1 MNKVYEV
8 INIPLSQ
15 LFLHPNNARFA
26 TNISYDD
33 VNFDTDKKAIEK
45 MCSLKNLNLDALL
58 KDVATNGIMPSL
70 LPIVSPHK
78 ENNKYIVYDANRRI
92 TALKLLVEY
101 KDKINLFD
109 IPDKTKYLIKELS
122 YDGAQSFLCVCSS
135 DNNFINTQLSRIH
148 TDDPGVSQVK
158 WTPQAKDYHLAERGE
173 YSNRYILD
181 RFISLSK
188 HSSSSAIEN
197 ISAHGWRSQIDR
209 ILKIETS
216 RDYFGIKFH
225 TRDGKM
231 TLFYDEAFTIKILSN
246 LVSDMIVKSATS
258 TVQTSGARK
267 EYLAKF
273 RFNNPL
279 LDEHMINP
287 TIVFDAVTGKFEKG
301 ETIAVSPTSSS
312 DSDPDAV
319 SDNNTEPSVSPS
331 SVKAHNNSSDNG
343 ITTTKKDDQ
352 DIPSL
357 QPDPALPKSN
367 KKNKRKSLIESEY
380 AKSEKISDKRVKS
393 IYEELET
400 LNHTTFPNAA
410 SALFRSLIDMT
421 IKVYLKKNC
430 PDKIEE
436 NNLPKN
442 FKKVVAKLEATETQ
456 KQLKNMFPKIYED
469 IEKIDN
475 NETHTIKKLNLVI
488 HNSNYFATPQDISTI
503 VDNYL
508 PFIHFIWDK
517 INMS

>member
-8 INIPLSQ
+8 IDIPLSQ

-58 KDVATNGIMPSL
+58 KDVAANGLMPSL

-101 KDKINLFD
+101 KAKINLFD

-258 TVQTSGARK
+258 TVQTSDARK
-267 EYLAKF
+267 DYLAKF

-301 ETIAVSPTSSS
+301 ETIAISPALSSN
-312 DSDPDAV
+312 SDPDTV
-319 SDNNTEPSVSPS
+319 SNNNTEPPDSPS
-331 SVKAHNNSSDNG
+331 NVNAHNNSSDKG

-352 DIPSL
+352 DIPSP
-357 QPDPALPKSN
+357 QPDPALPKP
-367 KKNKRKSLIESEY
+367 KKNKRKSLIEPEY

-400 LNHTTFPNAA
+400 LNYTTFPNAA

-421 IKVYLKKNC
+421 VIIYLKKNC
-430 PDKIEE
+430 PDKIIL
-436 NNLPKN
+436 NNLPEN
-442 FKKVVAKLEATETQ
+442 FKKVVFKLEASENKKALEKT
-456 KQLKNMFPKIYED
+456 FPKIYED
-469 IEKIDN
+469 IEQIGQQR
-475 NETHTIKKLNLVI
+475 THTIKKLNLVI
-488 HNSNYFATPQDISTI
+488 HNFNYFASPQDIITI
-503 VDNYL
+503 ADNYL